1 MTGSAAD
8 GLARQLWRI
17 VEPLHAILYY
27 APEVS
32 EEAAKLGYDVETRW
46 PSYFAWRAAPLGA
59 AGPVAVSSAFY
70 SFSPALVSRFIPAAW
85 QVSDPATVLERRLVA
100 VDRAL
105 RGLLGDTVVGS
116 PEVAEAARLAR
127 RAAQSATT
135 AGRPLAA
142 ANADLPWAAEPH
154 LVLWQAATILREHRG
169 DGHVAA
175 ALVSGFDPCELLVS
189 FAAVGAAPESVF
201 ASRGWTPDEW
211 DAARSR
217 LESRGWVRPDGTAT
231 ERGVQA
237 RAELEQRTSELAA
250 GPWQALGTE
259 VGRFVQLA
267 GPLAGQIAASG
278 VLPRQSTLG
287 LSAARQ

>member
-1 MTGSAAD
+1 M
-8 GLARQLWRI
+8 
-17 VEPLHAILYY
+17 VEPIHAILYY
-27 APEVS
+27 APEVID
-32 EEAAKLGYDVETRW
+32 EAAKLGYDVDTRW

-59 AGPVAVSSAFY
+59 VGAETVSSAFY
-70 SFSPALVSRFIPAAW
+70 SFSPRLVEAHIPAAW
-85 QVSDPATVLERRLVA
+85 EIASPETIIERRLVA
-100 VDRAL
+100 VDHAL
-105 RGLLGDTVVGS
+105 RNLLGDERVAS

-127 RAAQSATT
+127 RAASAAGT

-142 ANADLPWAAEPH
+142 ANAGLEWADQPH

-175 ALVSGFDPCELLVS
+175 ALVAGFDPCELLVS
-189 FAAVGAAPESVF
+189 FAAVGAAPAEVF

-211 DAARSR
+211 DDAQARLAA
-217 LESRGWVRPDGTAT
+217 RGWVNEDGTAT
-231 ERGVQA
+231 EAGVKA
-237 RAELEQRTSELAA
+237 RADLEQRTSELAA
-250 GPWQALGTE
+250 GPWQALDNE

-287 LSAARQ
+287 LSTRS

>member
-1 MTGSAAD
+1 MQGAAD

-27 APEVS
+27 APEVAD
-32 EEAAKLGYDVETRW
+32 EAAKLGYDVESRW

-59 AGPVAVSSAFY
+59 VGAATVSSAFY
-70 SFSPALVSRFIPAAW
+70 SFSPRMVADHVPAAW
-85 QVSDPATVLERRLVA
+85 DVAAPDVLLERRLVA

-105 RGLLGDTVVGS
+105 RGLLGDERVASLG
-116 PEVAEAARLAR
+116 EVAALAR
-127 RAAQSATT
+127 RAASAANT
-135 AGRPLAA
+135 AGRVLAA
-142 ANADLPWAAEPH
+142 ANADLPWPDQPH

-211 DAARSR
+211 DAARER
-217 LESRGWVRPDGTAT
+217 LLSRGWVHPDGTAT
-231 ERGVQA
+231 DTGITA

-250 GPWQALGTE
+250 GPWKALGTE

-267 GPLAGQIAASG
+267 GPLAGEIASSG

-287 LSAARQ
+287 LSSRA